1 MNIDIREYLIKET
14 DFNNITQK
22 EINKVMKIINEKT
35 RPSLGWLS
43 SKEAFLQNI
52 Q

>member
-1 MNIDIREYLIKET
+1 MNRDIREYLIKGA

-22 EINKVMKIINEKT
+22 EINKVMKIINEKP

-43 SKEAFLQNI
+43 YKEVFLKNI
-52 Q
+52 